1 MGDDGEGS
9 ALEAALPKRWEM
21 TEPSMTASEPGV
33 ADGAA
38 VREYRLA
45 AEVTLRDVDQEV
57 SLTLAGLACDFERRE
72 AGDAV
77 TYRFRRDSTEL
88 GRLVIAPPGRVF
100 PFVRVR
106 EVHLCPDFEALCQP
120 IRRDLE
126 VLSWTAEQ
134 AGVKESSRFSYP
146 RPMRR
151 QIVEEYRAA
160 CRNGEVENMETW
172 ADTNYHICRKTLWR
186 YEREFPEETL
196 SPAVD
201 SQDD

>member
-1 MGDDGEGS
+1 MPGKMIG
-9 ALEAALPKRWEM
+9 
-21 TEPSMTASEPGV
+21 PSTTACKP
-33 ADGAA
+33 DMMNGAA
-38 VREYRLA
+38 MREYRLA
-45 AEVTLRDVDQEV
+45 GEVTRRDVDQEV

-77 TYRFRRDSTEL
+77 TYLLRRDSAEL

-100 PFVRVR
+100 PFVRIR
-106 EVHLCPDFEALCQP
+106 EVHHCPEFEVLCQA

-134 AGVKESSRFSYP
+134 AGVEESSRFSYP
-146 RPMRR
+146 RPKRR

-160 CRNGEVENMETW
+160 CRNGEVENKDTW
-172 ADTNYHICRKTLWR
+172 ADSNYHICRKTLWR
-186 YEREFPEETL
+186 YECEFPEETL
-196 SPAVD
+196 PPAGD